1 MNIKS
6 EKDEINNIR
15 NEVHKLQEQSL
26 ALELLK
32 DYKKQNKRQFIIILV
47 ILGMWFASIVS
58 FIYYIN
64 TTGYEETIET
74 TEVEN
79 DSGNAN
85 ACVGD
90 NCNNGEIN
98 YGESESNKN
107 N

>member
-1 MNIKS
+1 MGLKDDVLDIKK
-6 EKDEINNIR
+6 EFQ
-15 NEVHKLQEQSL
+15 EVKNQSF
-26 ALELLK
+26 AFELLQDARK
-32 DYKKQNKRQFIIILV
+32 TNKRQFIVILV
-47 ILGMWFASIVS
+47 ILTMWFASIGL

-64 TTGYEETIET
+64 TTGYEVTTES

-79 DSGNAN
+79 ESGNAN

>member
-1 MNIKS
+1 MS
-6 EKDEINNIR
+6 LKDDKKEINNIKH
-15 NEVHKLQEQSL
+15 EVHELQEQSL
-26 ALELLK
+26 AFELLK
-32 DYKKQNKRQFIIILV
+32 DFKTQNKRQFIIILV
-47 ILGMWFASIVS
+47 ILGMWFASIGA

-74 TEVEN
+74 AEVEN

-98 YGESESNKN
+98 YGESESNEN

>member
-1 MNIKS
+1 MGLKDDVKDIKK
-6 EKDEINNIR
+6 EFE
-15 NEVHKLQEQSL
+15 EVKNQSF
-26 ALELLK
+26 ALELLQDARK
-32 DYKKQNKRQFIIILV
+32 TNKRQFIIILV
-47 ILGMWFASIVS
+47 ILTMWFASIGL

-64 TTGYEETIET
+64 TTGYEVT

-79 DSGNAN
+79 ESGNAN